1 MKHPHAEPGAFPTPK
16 PAHIVK
22 ALNEKRQA
30 RLMKRRKRYRAVK
43 RLEELR
49 AALRSE
55 NMSWFELAELQELA
69 PYIRRDDVELLEPA
83 GVPEVYI
90 TKIYDNGGRTVD
102 RYAVYLNTCESRADS
117 RKMACFVMSEH
128 PKHPQGVAM
137 HTAGY
142 IGSHN
147 GKRIKFEQL
156 PQDCQDVLNELE
168 YQEFPRGV
176 K

>member
-1 MKHPHAEPGAFPTPK
+1 MRHPYGAPGAFPTPK

-22 ALNEKRQA
+22 ASNEKRQA
-30 RLMKRRKRYRAVK
+30 RLMKRRERYHAKK

-49 AALRSE
+49 EILRSE
-55 NMSWFELAELQELA
+55 SISWFELAELQGLA
-69 PYIRRDDVELLEPA
+69 KYIRRDDVELLEPA

-102 RYAVYLNTCESRADS
+102 RYTVYLNICESQTDP
-117 RKMACFVMSEH
+117 RKMACVAMSED

-137 HTAGY
+137 HGTGY

-156 PQDCQDVLNELE
+156 SQDCQDVLNELE
-168 YQEFPRGV
+168 YQQFPGV
-176 K
+176 E